1 MYDAFYADYGEGR
14 AFLHSH
20 TYAGNPLGCAAAL
33 AVQKVLAEQHILATA
48 RENAKWLTQEMM
60 AAFGQHPHV
69 GEIRHIGLIHAIEL
83 VADPQ
88 TKKPFDVRK
97 RTGYAIYKR
106 ALQYGLVLRP
116 LGDVLYFNPPLN
128 ITRDELTQAIEITHK
143 AMEDVLGPFHNP

>member
-1 MYDAFYADYGEGR
+1 M
-14 AFLHSH
+14 
-20 TYAGNPLGCAAAL
+20 
-33 AVQKVLAEQHILATA
+33 
-48 RENAKWLTQEMM
+48 
-60 AAFGQHPHV
+60 
-69 GEIRHIGLIHAIEL
+69 
-83 VADPQ
+83 
-88 TKKPFDVRK
+88 RK